1 MKQMKMAL
9 GLALAF
15 GAGAMLSA
23 QMRDWHDLDAVH
35 SHVIQAIHE
44 MEQARQANH
53 YDMEGHG
60 AKAEE
65 ALHTAEHELD
75 MAVRSARRR

>member
-9 GLALAF
+9 ALALAF
-15 GAGAMLSA
+15 GAGAFLTA
-23 QMRDWHDLDAVH
+23 QARDWHDLDAVH
-35 SHVIQAIHE
+35 NHVIEAIHE
-44 MEQARQANH
+44 MDRAREANH

-75 MAVRSARRR
+75 LAVRSARRR